1 VDQHAWKLFLDALEL
16 GSLSKTALLHGTSQ
30 PHVSR
35 QINDL
40 ERRCGGRLFQ
50 RTGRGVVLTELGLRI
65 APRVR
70 DWLASTAQ
78 LENEIHSAAAKPLG
92 RVRLGIIPSVAHP
105 LTTRLLRRLSERYPL
120 IQLRIREG
128 QGAQLENWL
137 DEGSL
142 DMAIVLRSGQADAR
156 NALAL
161 AQTDTYLVSARGD
174 KRTSRPTVRFSE
186 LDNLPLVT
194 FCRPSVWRDQ
204 IDHLAQDRGIK
215 LNVQLEADS
224 LAVQLAMV
232 AQDGLYAL
240 LGGYAIAQPLAQQ
253 EIQAARVVEPGIAR
267 HIALALAR
275 NGEITLAMRTVM
287 QEAQAVS
294 KTLVE
299 ENHRVLAVG
308 TALHPKVK
316 VFKRAL

>member
-1 VDQHAWKLFLDALEL
+1 MNQHAWKLFLDALEL

-35 QINDL
+35 QIGDL

-50 RTGRGVVLTELGLRI
+50 RTGRGVVPTELGQRV

-70 DWLASTAQ
+70 DWIASTEQ
-78 LENEIHSAAAKPLG
+78 LENEIHSSAAKPLG

-105 LTTRLLRRLSERYPL
+105 LTSTLLRNLSENYPL

-128 QGAQLENWL
+128 QGSQLENWL

-142 DMAIVLRSGQADAR
+142 DMAIILRSGQADAR

-161 AQTDTYLVSARGD
+161 AQTDTYLVAARGN
-174 KRTSRPTVRFSE
+174 KLTAKPTVRFAD

-204 IDHLAQDRGIK
+204 LDHLAMDRGIK

-240 LGGYAIAQPLAQQ
+240 LGGYAIARSLAQQ
-253 EIQAARVVEPGIAR
+253 EIQAARVVEPTVTR

-275 NGEITLAMRTVM
+275 TGETTLAMRTVM
-287 QEAQAVS
+287 LEAQAVAQ
-294 KTLVE
+294 TLVAGS
-299 ENHRVLAVG
+299 HQALGFHAAYSSG
-308 TALHPKVK
+308 TAKLAGK
-316 VFKRAL
+316 